1 MVESAEVE
9 PLTGSDLSELSKS
22 LSALRE
28 DLLRVEEEN
37 SELIRSVGQDNRR
50 SARNLL
56 HYISLR
62 RHDIRQLQVDLAA
75 RGLSSLGRCEAHVL
89 SSVDAVAAWLT
100 GQAGRETDAPAD
112 LHEGHALLK
121 RNTEMLFGPR
131 RPNRRVR
138 IMVTM
143 PSDAAH
149 EYSLVR
155 GLVAS
160 GMDVMRINCAHD
172 GPAAWAGMVDAL
184 RRAEREVGRP
194 CRVLMDLGGP
204 KLRTGPIEP
213 GPALVSWKP
222 EKDEL
227 GRTAGAARIWLTSS
241 ERPFPSGVAGAACLP
256 VGGEFLSGLS
266 NGDVL
271 VFVDA
276 RGKERQLKVV
286 GRGAGGFWAECSRA
300 ARVTDGTTLTLQ
312 RGARDAVVGPLA
324 AVDRPLVL
332 RPGEQLL
339 LLRSCEAG
347 RPAVYD
353 SMGRVLAPATVSC
366 TLPEVFLSVRPGE
379 RIWFDDGKF
388 AGVIRECG
396 PERLLV
402 EITHARPKGERLRSD
417 KGINLPDT
425 TLDLPSLTAKDLDDL
440 AFVAEHAD
448 IVGLSFV
455 QRAADVDDLRV
466 RLEQLGAAGKGVLLK
481 IETRT
486 AFENLPDLLF
496 AALRLPRAG
505 VMIARGD
512 LLVEIGYER
521 LAEVQEEIL
530 WLCEAAHVPVVW
542 ATQVLEGLAQKGL
555 PSRAEITD
563 AAMGGRAECVMLNKG
578 PHIVEAVRVL
588 DNILQR
594 MQAHQSKKSSRLRR
608 LHF

>member
-1 MVESAEVE
+1 MPETTGVAPLRSGELEELARSVSVLRDDLIKAE
-9 PLTGSDLSELSKS
+9 L
-22 LSALRE
+22 
-28 DLLRVEEEN
+28 EN
-37 SELIRSVGQDNRR
+37 SDLIRSIGQDNRR

-62 RHDIRQLQVDLAA
+62 RHDIRKLQVGLAA
-75 RGLSSLGRCEAHVL
+75 LGLSSLGRCEAHVL
-89 SSVDAVAAWLT
+89 SSVEAVMGWLT
-100 GQAGRETDAPAD
+100 GRIGHESDAPD

-121 RNTEMLFGPR
+121 RNTEALFGPR

-143 PSDAAH
+143 PSEAAR
-149 EYSLVR
+149 EYALVR
-155 GLVAS
+155 SLVAS

-172 GPAAWAGMVDAL
+172 GPAEWEGMIERL

-194 CRVLMDLGGP
+194 CRVLMDLGGHKP
-204 KLRTGPIEP
+204 RTGPIAP
-213 GPALVSWKP
+213 GPAAVRWRP
-222 EKDEL
+222 ERDEL
-227 GRTAGAARIWLTSS
+227 GRISAPARIWLTPAGS
-241 ERPFPSGVAGAACLP
+241 PSPPPAAGAASLP
-256 VGGEFLSGLS
+256 VPAEFLSALCA
-266 NGDVL
+266 GDVL
-271 VFVDA
+271 QFTDA
-276 RGKERQLKVV
+276 RGKPRQLKVV
-286 GRGAGGFWAECSRA
+286 EEGEGGLWTECSRKA
-300 ARVTDGTTLTLQ
+300 SVADGTPLTLKRLGQ
-312 RGARDAVVGPLA
+312 EVPVGPLPA
-324 AVDRPLVL
+324 KERPLVL
-332 RPGEQLL
+332 RTGDKLL
-339 LLRSCEAG
+339 LTRSNQPG
-347 RPAVYD
+347 SPAVHD
-353 SMGRVLAPATVSC
+353 PEGRVLAAATVSC
-366 TLPEVFLSVRPGE
+366 SLPEVFSSVRPGD

-388 AGVIRECG
+388 AGVIREAG
-396 PERLLV
+396 TERLLV
-402 EITHARPKGERLRSD
+402 EITHARPKGEKLRSD

-425 TLDLPSLTAKDLDDL
+425 TLDFPLLTSRDLEDLP
-440 AFVAEHAD
+440 FVAKHAD

-455 QRAADVDDLRV
+455 QRAADVDDLRG
-466 RLEQLGAAGKGVLLK
+466 RLERLGAAEKGVILK
-481 IETRT
+481 IETR
-486 AFENLPDLLF
+486 APFENLPQLLF

-530 WLCEAAHVPVVW
+530 WLCEAAHVPVIW
-542 ATQVLEGLAQKGL
+542 ATQVLEGLAQRGL

>member
-1 MVESAEVE
+1 MAETTGIETDRDLESIARSV
-9 PLTGSDLSELSKS
+9 
-22 LSALRE
+22 SALRGELLKVE
-28 DLLRVEEEN
+28 DEN
-37 SELIRSVGQDNRR
+37 AELTRSIPEDNRR

-75 RGLSSLGRCEAHVL
+75 LGLSSLGRSEAHVL
-89 SSVDAVAAWLT
+89 SSVEAVAGWLT
-100 GQAGRETDAPAD
+100 GRPNARSDALVD
-112 LHEGHALLK
+112 LHEGHEILK
-121 RNTEMLFGPR
+121 RNTEALFGPR
-131 RPNRRVR
+131 RPNRHVR

-143 PSDAAH
+143 PSETAH
-149 EYSLVR
+149 DYALVR
-155 GLVAS
+155 SLAAS
-160 GMDVMRINCAHD
+160 GMDMMRINCAHD
-172 GPAAWAGMVDAL
+172 GPAEWEGMIEKL
-184 RRAEREVGRP
+184 RRAAREVGRP

-204 KLRTGPIEP
+204 KLRTGPIAP
-213 GPALVSWKP
+213 GPALVWWRP

-227 GRTAGAARIWLTSS
+227 GRTAAPARIWLTSA
-241 ERPFPSGVAGAACLP
+241 ERPTQPPVAGAAALP
-256 VGGEFLSGLS
+256 LPNAFLSGLCA
-266 NGDVL
+266 GDVL
-271 VFVDA
+271 HFTDA
-276 RGKERQLKVV
+276 RGKSRRLEVV
-286 GRGAGGFWAECSRA
+286 GEAEGGLWAESPRTAC
-300 ARVTDGTTLTLQ
+300 VGDGTMVTLE
-312 RGARDAVVGPLA
+312 RGGQDAAVGPLRSTE
-324 AVDRPLVL
+324 RPLVL
-332 RPGEQLL
+332 RPGDRLL
-339 LLRSCEAG
+339 LTRSVQPG

-353 SMGRVLAPATVSC
+353 ETGKVLSAASVSC
-366 TLPEVFLSVRPGE
+366 TLPEVFSSVRPGE

-388 AGVIRECG
+388 AGVIREAG
-396 PERLLV
+396 PDRLLV
-402 EITHARPKGERLRSD
+402 EITHARPKGEKLRSD

-425 TLDLPSLTAKDLDDL
+425 TLDLPSLTSKDLEDL
-440 AFVAEHAD
+440 PFVAEHAD
-448 IVGLSFV
+448 LIGLSFV
-455 QRAADVDDLRV
+455 QRAVDVDDLRA
-466 RLEQLGAAGKGVLLK
+466 RLGQLGASEKGVVLK
-481 IETRT
+481 IETRA

-530 WLCEAAHVPVVW
+530 WLCEAAHVPVIW

-578 PHIVEAVRVL
+578 PHIVEAIRVL